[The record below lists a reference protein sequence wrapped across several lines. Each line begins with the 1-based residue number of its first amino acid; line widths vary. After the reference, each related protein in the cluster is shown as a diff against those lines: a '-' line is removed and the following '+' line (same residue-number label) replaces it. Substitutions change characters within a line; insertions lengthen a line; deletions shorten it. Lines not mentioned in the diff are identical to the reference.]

1 MSRPSAI
8 SSPPSSPGEPSSSV
22 TPEALVA
29 QAAEGN
35 QQALIQIYDR
45 FAPRLLGLVR
55 RILSD
60 AEESERVLEDV
71 FAQLWRQAR
80 QVARARI
87 SLTAWLT
94 LAARAQAVNCLRR
107 RDGRVPRAS
116 GAAADA
122 LREMLPWLPGP
133 GAIVRLDERRA
144 LLQKVLGQ
152 LPHPQIKALELVM
165 FEGRTEIELANELGE
180 PLARMK
186 TELRAAMRF
195 LKHRRR
201 AVVGSWTVA
210 I

>member
-8 SSPPSSPGEPSSSV
+8 SSSPPAAGEPPASA
-22 TPEALVA
+22 TPEALIA

-35 QQALIQIYDR
+35 PQALIQLYDR

-60 AEESERVLEDV
+60 TEESERVLEDI
-71 FAQLWRQAR
+71 FSQLWREAR
-80 QVARARI
+80 QLARAKV
-87 SLTAWLT
+87 SLAAWLT
-94 LAARAQAVNCLRR
+94 LAARTRALSRLRR
-107 RDGRVPRAS
+107 RAGPADDGS
-116 GAAADA
+116 NTAAEAEI
-122 LREMLPWLPGP
+122 LVWLPAP
-133 GAIVRLDERRA
+133 AAMVRLDQRRV

-152 LPHPQIKALELVM
+152 LPPPQTQALEMVM
-165 FEGRTEIELANELGE
+165 FEGRTEAELADHLDE

-186 TELRAAMRF
+186 SELRAATRF